1 MSILWLWSFNI
12 NNYQIQALP
21 NSDIESMIIPIGIK
35 VASDLEY
42 TFTQLD
48 VVNSNY
54 KVNLSKDNNGV
65 GRFYLHTRSNALS
78 VDNDD
83 LENVSIYQSIG
94 SVLRVVGLQLGKSKI
109 SLYHIL
115 GKQVLSRTFIANGI
129 QEITLPKA
137 SKRLYIVQ
145 IESVSGKLNKNF
157 FLE

>member
-1 MSILWLWSFNI
+1 
-12 NNYQIQALP
+12 
-21 NSDIESMIIPIGIK
+21 
-35 VASDLEY
+35 
-42 TFTQLD
+42 
-48 VVNSNY
+48 
-54 KVNLSKDNNGV
+54 
-65 GRFYLHTRSNALS
+65 LHTRSNALS

-145 IESVSGKLNKNF
+145 IESVSGKLNNFF